1 MEMKLEG
8 AYGFAACRGRWIAGR
23 ASLGVAMALLSVIP
37 ARSQQNKE
45 TDLAE
50 KSLEDLMNTEVTS
63 VSKKEQKLSQVAA
76 AIFVITQEDIRRSGA
91 TNIPDLLR
99 MVPGMEVAQIDGNT
113 WAISARG
120 FNTQFANK
128 LLVLVDGRTV
138 YSALA
143 GGVFWDTLDLLLEDI
158 DRIEVIRGPGA
169 TVWGANAV
177 NGVINIIPKKSS
189 DTQEGLIAGGAGDFE
204 RGFAEGRYGGKLGQQ
219 VTYRAFMKYFS
230 RNHLLEVNGQS
241 GDDGWDVLRGGFRAD
256 ATLNTQNSLTLEGGL
271 YTGTE
276 GETRTSFV
284 SLAPVLQQ
292 TQDVHAHVSG
302 GDILGRW
309 NHVFSSR
316 SDTTLQLYD
325 DRYSRNDSQLRE
337 RQNTVDLDFQHHLA
351 WGRQDFVW
359 GAGYRFTADDIAGS
373 LTQSFVPGRRNANLF
388 NSFVQDEI
396 TVVPEKFFL
405 TIGSKLEHNTYT
417 GFHPEP
423 SLRWV
428 WTPDSRQAIWGAYS
442 RATST
447 PSRAETALHI
457 VLAAFPGPGG
467 SLTLLELLGN
477 PRFKDENVD
486 AYELGY
492 RVQASSHLSLDLA
505 TFYNKYRDLNSTE
518 PGTPFFETNPAPPHL
533 VIPLMFGNGMLG
545 KVDGVELAAN
555 WKPWNH
561 WTLSPGYTLLQMHLH
576 RGPSSQ
582 DTDSPVSDQGLN
594 PRNQFQLR
602 SHLDF
607 PRHFEV
613 DTSLYFVG
621 RLPTK
626 NVPSYT
632 RVDQR
637 FAWLPAERLEISLV
651 GQNLAQDHHS
661 ELVDPNGTLAPN
673 EVKSSFYGEIR
684 WRF

>member
-1 MEMKLEG
+1 
-8 AYGFAACRGRWIAGR
+8 
-23 ASLGVAMALLSVIP
+23 MALLSVIP

-45 TDLAE
+45 ADLAE

-76 AIFVITQEDIRRSGA
+76 AIFVVTQEDIRRSGA

-128 LLVLVDGRTV
+128 LLVLVDGRAV
-138 YSALA
+138 YTPFS
-143 GGVFWDTLDLLLEDI
+143 GGVFWDTLDLVLEDI

-177 NGVINIIPKKSS
+177 NGVINIITKSAS
-189 DTQEGLIAGGAGDFE
+189 DTQGGLIAGGAGNFE
-204 RGFAEGRYGGKLGQQ
+204 HGFTQGRYGGKLGQQ
-219 VTYRAFMKYFS
+219 VTYRAFMKYFN
-230 RNHLLEVNGQS
+230 RNHLLDVNGQS
-241 GDDGWDVLRGGFRAD
+241 GDDGWDILRGGFRAD
-256 ATLNTQNSLTLEGGL
+256 ANVNTQNSLTLEGGL

-276 GETRTSFV
+276 GETQTSFV

-292 TQDVHAHVSG
+292 TQDVFAHVSG

-316 SDTTLQLYD
+316 SDTTVQLYHD
-325 DRYSRNDSQLRE
+325 HYSRHDPQSRVQ
-337 RQNTVDLDFQHHLA
+337 QDTFDLDFHHHIA
-351 WGRQDFVW
+351 WGSRQDVVW
-359 GAGYRFTADDIAGS
+359 GAGYRFTTDDVSGS
-373 LTQSFVPGRRNANLF
+373 LTVSYSPNSRNASLF
-388 NSFVQDEI
+388 NLFVQDEL
-396 TVVPEKFFL
+396 TVVPKKLFL
-405 TIGSKLEHNTYT
+405 TVGSKLEHNSYT
-417 GFHPEP
+417 RFHPEP
-423 SLRWV
+423 SVRWV
-428 WTPDSRQAIWGAYS
+428 WTPNNRQTIWGAYS

-447 PSRAETALHI
+447 PSRVATALHV

-477 PRFKDENVD
+477 PHFKDENVD

-505 TFYNKYRDLNSTE
+505 TFYNKYHDLNSTE

-533 VIPLMFGNGMLG
+533 VIPLMFGNGILG

-582 DTDSPVSDQGLN
+582 DTVSPVGDQGLN

-621 RLPTK
+621 RLPTES
-626 NVPSYT
+626 VPSYT
-632 RVDQR
+632 RLDQR
-637 FAWLPAERLEISLV
+637 FAWLPAERLEISIV

-661 ELVDPNGTLAPN
+661 ELIDPNGTLAPS
-673 EVKSSFYGEIR
+673 EVKRSFCGEIR